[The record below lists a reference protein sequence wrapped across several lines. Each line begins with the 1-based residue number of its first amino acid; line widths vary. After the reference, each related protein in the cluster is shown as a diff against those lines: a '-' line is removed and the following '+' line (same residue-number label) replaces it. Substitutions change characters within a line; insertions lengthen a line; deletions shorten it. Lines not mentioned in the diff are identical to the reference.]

1 MALAERQVQVRDL
14 VMGPGTP
21 YQVTRFNPFN
31 RTTRANQTEGR
42 AWNHGVWSGVEWAN
56 EKVVPISVLVSDTP
70 GGMASWVDLDQQL
83 AAAFHP
89 IGEDVGEVE
98 LRFTLGG
105 REYVLFGRPRSVEPT
120 SEHVGF
126 GWSRTQVAFVALD
139 PRIYSGELHQV
150 TTGLPTFTGGLIVP
164 LVAPFTVDGALDGGR
179 AVLLN
184 DGTAEAGLFLRLDG
198 PLQEPR
204 VILQPPDGSVLTL
217 RFDIELSTGQW
228 LEVDTAA
235 ETVFLNGLP
244 QSSQL
249 GRTAGDFF
257 LLPPGTSTL
266 RFAHTGDHNATAQ
279 VTASFRDAWW

>member
-1 MALAERQVQVRDL
+1 MALLEGQVQVRDL

-21 YQVTRFNPFN
+21 FTVNQFNPFN

-56 EKVVPISVLVSDTP
+56 EKVVPMSILVGDTP

-89 IGEDVGEVE
+89 IGEEVGEAE
-98 LRFTLGG
+98 LRFVLGG

-120 SEHVGF
+120 SGHVGF
-126 GWSRTQVAFVALD
+126 GWSLTQVAFVALD
-139 PRIYSGELHQV
+139 PLIYSGELVQI
-150 TTGLPTFTGGLIVP
+150 TTGLPTFAGGLTVS
-164 LVAPFTVDGALDGGR
+164 LTAPFTVDGVQVGGR
-179 AVLLN
+179 EPTEN
-184 DGTAEAGLFLRLDG
+184 EGTAETGLFMRLDG

-204 VILQPPDGSVLTL
+204 VTLQRLDGTVVTL
-217 RFDIELSTGQW
+217 RFDIELLTGQW

-257 LLPPGTSTL
+257 LLPKGVSTL
-266 RFAHTGDHNATAQ
+266 RFSHTGNFNPTGQLTVSYRH
-279 VTASFRDAWW
+279 AWW